1 MTGVLLTVL
10 KIIGILLLI
19 LFGTVLAILFTV
31 LLVPVRYRARGSYH
45 EKPEGVADITWLLHL
60 IHLTIGY
67 REDVFYTLKI
77 AGHVFAASD
86 HAEPDDT
93 DGDKE
98 GTAAGNEDGTVT
110 GNEEESIEEAFS
122 LGDSSSSGEKRDE
135 ETEPLPEGNASPD
148 DLVHESLPEKTEK
161 GEKLPEK
168 KKRCRKKLSFTKWL
182 ERILSGLIRKISS
195 AVRNIRKK
203 WRRME
208 KKYRYIRKV
217 IGDEKNRKTVRLLL
231 RQIRRLAGHILPRK
245 ADGYVSFGFED
256 PETTARVLEACA
268 FLYPFYRGCV
278 SVTPYFDRN
287 CLDGEL
293 TVTGRVRIGTVL
305 WIVLRMFFDRNFR
318 KWLKRLM
325 HH

>member
-1 MTGVLLTVL
+1 MMGVLLTVL

-19 LFGTVLAILFTV
+19 LLGTVLAILLMI

-45 EKPEGVADITWLLHL
+45 ENPEGTADLTWLLHL

-67 REDVFYTLKI
+67 RDEVYYSLKI
-77 AGHVFAASD
+77 AGHVFADSGPEET
-86 HAEPDDT
+86 AEAD
-93 DGDKE
+93 
-98 GTAAGNEDGTVT
+98 GTAQDTAGGT
-110 GNEEESIEEAFS
+110 GEENLEEAFS
-122 LGDSSSSGEKRDE
+122 LTDSVPDSNGGMISAEKDS
-135 ETEPLPEGNASPD
+135 LPEGNSSPD
-148 DLVHESLPEKTEK
+148 DLVHVDLPESLSKSHTEK
-161 GEKLPEK
+161 KQ
-168 KKRCRKKLSFTKWL
+168 RRRKKLSFVKWL
-182 ERILSGLIRKISS
+182 EKIISRVISRISS
-195 AVRNIRKK
+195 AFRNVRRN
-203 WRRME
+203 WRRVE
-208 KKYRYIRKV
+208 KKYRYIRNV
-217 IGDEKNRKTVRLLL
+217 IEDERNRRTVRLLL

-256 PETTARVLEACA
+256 PETTARVLEVCA

-305 WIVLRMFFDRNFR
+305 WIVLRMFLDRNFR